1 MNIAI
6 LGAGNVGS
14 ALADSTVRAGHTVTI
29 SSSDPDDAR
38 RVAEETGARAADTN
52 AAAVDDADI
61 VVLALPAD
69 HIVAAATELGT
80 SLDGKVVVDVSNRP
94 TPDLERSE
102 CTSSAEELQASAPQA
117 RVVKALNT
125 AFAPRQAEPEVAGM
139 QADGYVAGDDEDAKE
154 SVLELVESIG
164 FRPLDVGPLSSA
176 RTLEGMAWIHIS
188 LQMAN
193 KWPFQSAWKIVGP
206 TG

>member
-6 LGAGNVGS
+6 LGAGDVGS
-14 ALADSTVRAGHTVTI
+14 ALAQSTVRAGHSVTV
-29 SSSDPDDAR
+29 SSRDPEDAR
-38 RVAEETGARAADTN
+38 RVAEETGAKAADTN
-52 AAAVDDADI
+52 AAAVGEADI

-69 HIVAAATELGT
+69 EVVPAATELGAV
-80 SLDGKVVVDVSNRP
+80 LAGKVVVDVSNRP
-94 TPDLERSE
+94 TPDPERSE
-102 CTSSAEELQASAPQA
+102 STSVAEELQASAPQA

-139 QADGYVAGDDEDAKE
+139 QADGYVAGDDDGAKQR
-154 SVLELVESIG
+154 VLDLVGSIG
-164 FRPLDVGPLSSA
+164 FRPLDVGPLASA
-176 RTLEGMAWIHIS
+176 RTLEGMAWMHIS
-188 LQMAN
+188 LQMEN